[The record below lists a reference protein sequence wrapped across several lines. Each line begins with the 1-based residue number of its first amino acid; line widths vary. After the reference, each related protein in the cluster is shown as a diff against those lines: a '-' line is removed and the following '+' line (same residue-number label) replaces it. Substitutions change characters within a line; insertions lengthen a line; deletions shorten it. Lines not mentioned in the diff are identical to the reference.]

1 MPSMYKTKVVRFES
15 GDGECVG
22 DLYFDPEVSKQPFV
36 IMAHGF
42 GAERT
47 WKLPDFAA
55 RFAAAGIGV
64 LNFDYR
70 NFGDSPGAV
79 RQWVSPSRHREDF
92 HAALR
97 FLRNQQGVDAAR
109 IGLWGASLSGGN
121 VLMAAAEDRNVSAV
135 SCLVPFF
142 DLWAVM
148 AKMPKVGLLFVTLV
162 SAADWVAS
170 LFG

>member
-1 MPSMYKTKVVRFES
+1 MRAATASASADPH
-15 GDGECVG
+15 
-22 DLYFDPEVSKQPFV
+22 FDPEVSKQPFV

-70 NFGDSPGAV
+70 NFGDSPGA

-97 FLRNQQGVDAAR
+97 FLRNQP
-109 IGLWGASLSGGN
+109 GGRRCAHRP
-121 VLMAAAEDRNVSAV
+121 VG
-135 SCLVPFF
+135 CL
-142 DLWAVM
+142 AIR
-148 AKMPKVGLLFVTLV
+148 
-162 SAADWVAS
+162 
-170 LFG
+170 